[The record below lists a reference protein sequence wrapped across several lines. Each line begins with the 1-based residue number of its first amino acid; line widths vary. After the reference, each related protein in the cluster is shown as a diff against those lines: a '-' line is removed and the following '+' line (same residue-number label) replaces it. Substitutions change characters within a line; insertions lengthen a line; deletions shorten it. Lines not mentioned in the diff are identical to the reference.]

1 MDIKKTVDTLVSLR
15 LILQK
20 QILVNKLLKLEH
32 DILIDEEIPDHHKAI
47 KADLIEDVIKIVKET
62 CGDKDSTE
70 STKEEVEQILGGNG
84 IE

>member
-1 MDIKKTVDTLVSLR
+1 MDVKKTVDALVSLR

-32 DILIDEEIPDHHKAI
+32 DILTDEETPDHHKAI

-62 CGDKDSTE
+62 SEDNDRDGISIE
-70 STKEEVEQILGGNG
+70 NIEEEAK
-84 IE
+84 

>member
-1 MDIKKTVDTLVSLR
+1 MDVKKTVDALVSLR

-32 DILIDEEIPDHHKAI
+32 DILTDEETPDHHKTI

-62 CGDKDSTE
+62 SEDNDRDGISIE
-70 STKEEVEQILGGNG
+70 NIEEEA
-84 IE
+84 